1 MQRERRREIRQGINL
16 LVNKY
21 VDGDP
26 HLCRAVNLSRR
37 GMLLYKVFEPD
48 LPIGEVEIELQ
59 LPGDER
65 VMRLHGITFAEHR
78 WARAQGVRF
87 DRISDEDAEAIDA
100 YLADPHRVS
109 AIG

>member
-1 MQRERRREIRQGINL
+1 MQNERRRDARHPIDL

-21 VDGDP
+21 IAGDP

-48 LPIGEVEIELQ
+48 LPLGEVEIELQ

-65 VMRLHGITFAEHR
+65 VLRLRGVTFAEHR
-78 WARAQGVRF
+78 WARAHGIRF
-87 DRISDEDAEAIDA
+87 THLSDEDAEAIDA
-100 YLADPHRVS
+100 YLADPSRLQ